1 MNTEQRLKVFP
12 LERMA
17 HGAAM
22 ARQLELV
29 DRCLGSGG
37 AENFLLSVEHPP
49 VITLGRSSA
58 GEDMRRP
65 RGLLRRCGVEVVET
79 NRGGKTTYHGPGQ
92 LVLYPIIDLRLR
104 GRDLHRYLRDLEGWL
119 IELLARYGI
128 TARTDPRNTGVWVDG
143 GKIASIGIA
152 VRRWVAYHG
161 AALNVNTDMKY
172 FDYIVP
178 CGLEGVR
185 MVSMAALL
193 ERTVPL
199 RQVAEDAARLF
210 GERFDLTPDPP
221 PDAPGAGGR

>member
-1 MNTEQRLKVFP
+1 MNTERRLKVFP
-12 LERMA
+12 LERMD
-17 HGAAM
+17 HWTAM

-29 DRCLGSGG
+29 DRCLDSGG

-65 RGLLRRCGVEVVET
+65 RALLRRRGVEVVET
-79 NRGGKTTYHGPGQ
+79 NRGGKTTFHGPGQ
-92 LVLYPIIDLRLR
+92 LVLYPVIDLRRR

-119 IELLARYGI
+119 IEVLALHGI
-128 TARTDPRNTGVWVDG
+128 DARTDPRNTGVWVEG
-143 GKIASIGIA
+143 AKIASIGIA

-161 AALNVNTDMKY
+161 AALNVNTEMKY

-193 ERTVPL
+193 DRTVPL
-199 RQVAEDAARLF
+199 KQVADDAARLF
-210 GERFDLTPDPP
+210 RRRFDFTPD
-221 PDAPGAGGR
+221 G